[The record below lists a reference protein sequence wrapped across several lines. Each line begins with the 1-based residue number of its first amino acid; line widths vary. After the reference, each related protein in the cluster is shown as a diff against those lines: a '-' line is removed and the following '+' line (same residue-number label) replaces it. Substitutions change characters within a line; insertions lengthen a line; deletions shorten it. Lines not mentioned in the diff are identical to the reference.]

1 MEFTPRI
8 IEDLMEDAAYTLRRL
23 PNPPGSGPKGF
34 GHSWPEYVHDAN
46 QAYGYGETQMRVI
59 PSAADIQKMDE
70 CIEWLRFIRP
80 EDARIVWMRG
90 ENRRWRYIC
99 IQAGCVR
106 QTAWRRWVAALQT
119 IANHLNKQNK
129 LERRAAASK
138 RANIAGG
145 TNQRETGSR
154 VLF

>member
-46 QAYGYGETQMRVI
+46 QAYGYGETQMRII

-119 IANHLNKQNK
+119 IANNLNKREK
-129 LERRAAASK
+129 SARRATTLKNAADESSAK
-138 RANIAGG
+138 
-145 TNQRETGSR
+145 QRETTSE